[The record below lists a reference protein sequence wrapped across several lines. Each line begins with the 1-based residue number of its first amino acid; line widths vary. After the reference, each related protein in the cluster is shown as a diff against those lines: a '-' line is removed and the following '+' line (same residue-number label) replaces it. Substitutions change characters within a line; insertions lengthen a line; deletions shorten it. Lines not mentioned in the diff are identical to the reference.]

1 MSVSYD
7 RQVDIGTTPTR
18 LLVADA
24 RRWSWYILNTGS
36 VALYYKRGAQ
46 GSTVATSGSA
56 IGIPVV
62 VNGSDGW
69 DEDDAQDEVW
79 AIAGSAT
86 VAMLSETV
94 RGGGE

>member
-18 LLVADA
+18 LLTPNPM
-24 RRWSWYILNTGS
+24 RWSWYILNTGS
-36 VALYYKRGAQ
+36 VTFYYKRGSQ

-56 IGIPVV
+56 IGIPVTV
-62 VNGSDGW
+62 GGADGW

-79 AIAGSAT
+79 AIAASAT

-94 RGGGE
+94 KAEGS